1 MMSMAMIAMVMVV
14 KLFSKEESW
23 PEWARPAT
31 CVTIAL
37 TALVS
42 LFSWMKHCSPYIT
55 SVVRHWGVEIM
66 YSAQRKNANC
76 FQFYFFPFISDSL
89 LPRLLWQVLE

>member
-1 MMSMAMIAMVMVV
+1 MSMAMMAMVMIAMVMVV

-42 LFSWMKHCSPYIT
+42 LFSWMRDCSPYIT
-55 SVVRHWGVEIM
+55 SVVRHRGVDIVC
-66 YSAQRKNANC
+66 SAQR
-76 FQFYFFPFISDSL
+76 
-89 LPRLLWQVLE
+89 